1 MKLSDLQLPLIFAGA
16 AQLLLCLGTLALP
29 RILRWKEKLAILPTL
44 ERQMF
49 YVYAAYIWGTNLA
62 FGLVSCCAASWLLDG
77 SGLASAVLGFIA
89 LYWGARVALQFL
101 YFDLRSARPPGVIF
115 VVAERALDLLFVGL
129 TLLYGA
135 AFACSIAGHR

>member
-1 MKLSDLQLPLIFAGA
+1 MKLSDLHLPMAFAGA

-29 RILRWKEKLAILPTL
+29 RVLGWREKLALLPTL

-62 FGLVSCCAASWLLDG
+62 FGLVSLAAPGWMLDG

-101 YFDLRSARPPGVIF
+101 YFDLRSARPPGVHF

-135 AFACSIAGHR
+135 ACACSIAGLR

>member
-1 MKLSDLQLPLIFAGA
+1 MALERFELWITAAGA

-29 RILRWKEKLAILPTL
+29 RILRWREKLAVLPTL

-62 FGLVSCCAASWLLDG
+62 FGLVSCFAAPWLLDG

-115 VVAERALDLLFVGL
+115 VVAERALELLFVGL
-129 TLLYGA
+129 TLLYGTA
-135 AFACSIAGHR
+135 CACSIAGLR